1 MTLRLWKLRLDA
13 RAVAAFAREQR
24 LSHRESDD
32 GYVAHAALTA
42 AFRGTGPQPFA
53 LERMLSP
60 EPNLDP
66 ATDTVL
72 GYSGDDFDRAHLA
85 PEHAHLVIDGE
96 SKTLPAVPVGTH
108 VAFLTRVAPTVRTRR
123 PATPGAPLLPRGKS
137 REVDAFLARCAE
149 VGPDVAVDRA
159 EVYRDWLVREL
170 TARGGA
176 ELDDFALRAFR
187 RVRLLLK
194 EADRSEGRK
203 RHVVER
209 PEAILSGT
217 VRITDSGAFST
228 LLGRGLGR
236 HRAFGFGM
244 VLIKRAA

>member
-1 MTLRLWKLRLDA
+1 MTMRLWKLRLDA

-42 AFRGTGPQPFA
+42 AFRGVGPQPFV
-53 LERMLSP
+53 LERMLTPDPS
-60 EPNLDP
+60 LDP
-66 ATDTVL
+66 GTDTVL
-72 GYSGDDFDRAHLA
+72 GYASDDFDRAHLA
-85 PEHAHLVIDGE
+85 PEHAHLVVDGE
-96 SKTLPAVPVGTH
+96 SKSMPTIPKGTH
-108 VAFLTRVAPTVRTRR
+108 VAFLTRVAPSVRTRR

-137 REVDAFLARCAE
+137 REVDAFLARCAD
-149 VGPDVAVDRA
+149 VGPNVVVDRA

-176 ELDDFALRAFR
+176 ELDDFSLRAFR
-187 RVRLLLK
+187 RVRLLRK
-194 EADRSEGRK
+194 EADRSEGRR

-209 PEAILSGT
+209 PDAILSGT
-217 VRITDSGAFST
+217 FRVTDSDAFSA
-228 LLGRGLGR
+228 LLARGLGR

-244 VLIKRAA
+244 VLLKRVG

>member
-1 MTLRLWKLRLDA
+1 MTMRLWKLRLDA
-13 RAVAAFAREQR
+13 RAVAAFAHEQR

-32 GYVAHAALTA
+32 GYVAHAVLTA
-42 AFRGTGPQPFA
+42 AFRGEGPQPFV
-53 LERMLSP
+53 LERMLSAQP
-60 EPNLDP
+60 HVDP

-72 GYSGDDFDRAHLA
+72 GYAWHDFDRAHLA
-85 PEHAHLVIDGE
+85 AEHAHLVIDGE
-96 SKTLPAVPVGTH
+96 SKAMPAVSAGAH

-137 REVDAFLARCAE
+137 REVDAFLARCGE

-170 TARGGA
+170 VARGGA

-187 RVRLLLK
+187 RVRLLRK
-194 EADRSEGRK
+194 EADRLEGRK

-209 PEAILSGT
+209 PEAILAGT
-217 VRITDSGAFST
+217 VRVTDPHAFSA

-244 VLIKRAA
+244 VLIKRAG

>member
-1 MTLRLWKLRLDA
+1 MTMRLWKLRLDS
-13 RAVAAFAREQR
+13 RAVATFAREQR

-42 AFRGTGPQPFA
+42 AFQGNGPQPFV
-53 LERMLSP
+53 LERMLTPDPSP
-60 EPNLDP
+60 DR

-72 GYSGDDFDRAHLA
+72 GYAYDEFDRAHLT
-85 PEHAHLVIDGE
+85 PEFAHLVVDGE
-96 SKTLPAVPVGTH
+96 SKLVPTVPAGAH

-159 EVYRDWLVREL
+159 EVYRDWLIREL
-170 TARGGA
+170 SARGGV
-176 ELDDFALRAFR
+176 ELDDFGLRAFR
-187 RVRLLLK
+187 RVRLLRK

-217 VRITDSGAFST
+217 VRVTDSDAFSA
-228 LLGRGLGR
+228 LLQRGIGR

-244 VLIKRAA
+244 VLVKRAR